1 MGSHVS
7 MRRKTVFGCVVA
19 VVVWWALAAPAWA
32 QEGAGAIVPE
42 NAQLEL
48 LFDGGVF
55 LEGPAVGPDG
65 NVYFSDITNTAVTGM
80 QAGYLWRYEP
90 SSGKTTIFRS
100 PSGMSN
106 GIIFDLEDRM
116 VVAQGADFG
125 CRCVTRT
132 DMTTGKSEIIAGLY
146 NGRSFNSPND
156 LAIDEQGRVYFTDPR
171 YVGHE
176 PIEQPVM
183 GVYRIDPDGS
193 VSLIITDAGTP
204 NGILVAPD
212 QRMLYVASIGTQ
224 EYSLHALLAY
234 DLAED
239 GTVSSRRVLVDFA
252 QEYGPDGMAIDIDG
266 NLYLARPAVAPNT
279 PGIYVY
285 SPDGEQLAVIPTPVS
300 PANAA
305 FGRGPT
311 GKTLYITAGAN
322 LYKIELARKGYHPA
336 R

>member
-1 MGSHVS
+1 MHSSAS
-7 MRRKTVFGCVVA
+7 MRRSAVLGFVVA
-19 VVVWWALAAPAWA
+19 IAFSGGWTEPVGA
-32 QEGAGAIVPE
+32 QEGSGAIVPE

-48 LFDGGVF
+48 LFDGGFF
-55 LEGPAVGPDG
+55 LEGPAVAPDG
-65 NVYFSDITNTAVTGM
+65 TVYFSDITNTANSGM
-80 QAGYLWRYEP
+80 QAGYIWRHDP
-90 SSGKTTIFRS
+90 SSGKTTVFRS

-125 CRCVTRT
+125 GRCVTRT

-176 PIEQPVM
+176 AIEQPVL

-204 NGILVAPD
+204 NGILVSPD
-212 QRMLYVASIGTQ
+212 QRTLYVASIGMQ

-234 DLAED
+234 DLAAD
-239 GTVSSRRVLVDFA
+239 GSVSSRRVVADFA
-252 QEYGPDGMAIDIDG
+252 PEYGPDGMAIDVDG
-266 NLYLARPAVAPNT
+266 NLYLARPAVAPHT

-285 SPDGEQLAVIPTPVS
+285 SPDGEELALIPTPGS
-300 PANAA
+300 PTNAT

-311 GKTLYITAGAN
+311 GKTLYITAGTS
-322 LYKIELARKGYHPA
+322 LYKIELNREGHQPA